1 MDAATSM
8 DRVIRKKKWTP
19 RKLALYIGLPVAILA
34 LMGLAMSSMGSSR
47 LKVQKERLS
56 IATVTEGPF
65 QEFIPI
71 NGEVRA
77 QNTVY
82 VTAIEGGQ
90 VKTIYLE
97 GGEMVEQ
104 GDIIVQLANP
114 QVELSYMNLQT
125 NLLEQAD
132 QLRNTKI
139 TLETSE
145 LALKDQLAQIQFQ
158 VADLGQ
164 QFQRS
169 KGLFADSVISE
180 QAFMTLQN
188 NYQQFLKREK
198 LMLERIRKDSIL
210 RVQQL
215 DQVDKSLEL
224 VDRNLDA
231 IQASLANLTI
241 EAPIPGQLSTVTVE
255 LGEQVNQGQRIAQVD
270 DLDGYKVRAQIDEHY
285 ISRIGT
291 GLKGQFP
298 FDGQTHELVITK
310 VYPEVNS
317 GSFEVDLA
325 FVKAAPEGIK
335 IKQNLQIRLALSD
348 ETQAILIPRG
358 GFYQSTGGNYVYV
371 LNDAGTRAYPRDIKI
386 NRQSDRHYEVAQG
399 LRPGE
404 RVITSNYDLFNE
416 AEELVLKE

>member
-1 MDAATSM
+1 MDAVTSM
-8 DRVIRKKKWTP
+8 DRVIKKKKWTP
-19 RKLALYIGLPVAILA
+19 RKIALYVGLPLGILA
-34 LMGLAMSSMGSSR
+34 LLGLAMSSVGSSR

-56 IATVTEGPF
+56 IATVQEGPF

-77 QNTVY
+77 QNTVF

-90 VKTIYLE
+90 VKQIYLE
-97 GGEMVEQ
+97 GGEIVKK
-104 GDIIVQLANP
+104 GDMILQLANP

-145 LALKDQLAQIQFQ
+145 LLLKDQLVQIQFQ

-164 QFQRS
+164 QFERNQ
-169 KGLFADSVISE
+169 KLFKDSVISE
-180 QAFMTLQN
+180 QEFMTLKN
-188 NYQQFLKREK
+188 NYEQFLKREK

-210 RVQQL
+210 RIQQL
-215 DQVDKSLEL
+215 KQVDKSLAL

-231 IQASLANLTI
+231 IQASLSNLTI
-241 EAPIPGQLSTVTVE
+241 TAPIPGQLSTVDVE
-255 LGEQVNQGQRIAQVD
+255 WGEQVNQGQRIAQVD

-285 ISRIGT
+285 ISRITT

-298 FDGQTHELVITK
+298 FDGQNHELIITK
-310 VYPEVNS
+310 IYPEVTS
-317 GSFEVDLA
+317 GSFEVDMAL
-325 FVKAAPEGIK
+325 VDEAPRGIK
-335 IKQNLQIRLALSD
+335 RGQNLQIRLALSD

-371 LNDAGTRAYPRDIKI
+371 LSDNGSRAYQRDIKI
-386 NRQSDRHYEVAQG
+386 NRQSDRHYEITRG
-399 LRPGE
+399 LHPGE
-404 RVITSNYDLFNE
+404 RIITSSYDMFNE
-416 AEELVLKE
+416 AQELVLQE

>member
-1 MDAATSM
+1 MDAVTSM
-8 DRVIRKKKWTP
+8 DRVIKKKKWTP
-19 RKLALYIGLPVAILA
+19 RKIALYVGLPLGILA
-34 LMGLAMSSMGSSR
+34 LLGLAMSSVGSSR
-47 LKVQKERLS
+47 LKVKKERLS
-56 IATVTEGPF
+56 IATVQEGPF

-77 QNTVY
+77 QNTVF

-90 VKTIYLE
+90 VKDIYLE
-97 GGEMVEQ
+97 GGEIVSK
-104 GDIIVQLANP
+104 GDVILQLANP

-145 LALKDQLAQIQFQ
+145 LQLKDQLAQIQFQ
-158 VADLGQ
+158 VTDLGQ
-164 QFQRS
+164 QFKRN
-169 KGLFADSVISE
+169 KKLFEDSVISE
-180 QAFMTLQN
+180 QEFMTLKN
-188 NYQQFLKREK
+188 NYEQFLKREK

-215 DQVDKSLEL
+215 EQVDKSLAL

-231 IQASLANLTI
+231 IQASLSNLTI
-241 EAPIPGQLSTVTVE
+241 SAPIPGQLSTVNVE

-285 ISRIGT
+285 ISRINT

-298 FDGQTHELVITK
+298 FDGQNHQLVITK
-310 VYPEVNS
+310 VYPEVTN
-317 GSFEVDLA
+317 GSFEVDMA
-325 FVKAAPEGIK
+325 FIDEAPAGIK
-335 IKQNLQIRLALSD
+335 RGQNLQIRLALSD

-371 LNDAGTRAYPRDIKI
+371 LSDNGSRAYQRDIKI
-386 NRQSDRHYEVAQG
+386 NRQSDRHYEITQG

-404 RVITSNYDLFNE
+404 RVITSSYDMFNE
-416 AEELVLKE
+416 AEELVLQE